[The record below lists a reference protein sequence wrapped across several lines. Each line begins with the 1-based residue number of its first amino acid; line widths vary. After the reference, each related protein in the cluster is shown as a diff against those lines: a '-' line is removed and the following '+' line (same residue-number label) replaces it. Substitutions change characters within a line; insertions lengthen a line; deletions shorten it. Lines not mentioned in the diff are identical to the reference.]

1 MTSLNKKQQCFCEEY
16 IVDLNATQ
24 AAIRAGYSKRTAG
37 VQAHALLK
45 LPKIAQVVEELIA
58 ARSRKTA
65 LTAEWVL
72 EQAKR
77 VYTRC
82 MEEVSPVMIGSGE
95 DARQMEDDDGNKVF
109 KFEHSGANKALE
121 IIGRHVDIQAFKDNV
136 EVTVNDDLP
145 DKMEKAMARAVD
157 LRKAV
162 TH

>member
-1 MTSLNKKQQCFCEEY
+1 MTGLNKKQQCFCEEY

-45 LPKIAQVVEELIA
+45 LPKIAQVVDDLMAE
-58 ARSRKTA
+58 RSKKTA
-65 LTAEWVL
+65 ITAEWVL
-72 EQAKR
+72 EQAKL
-77 VYTRC
+77 VYSRC
-82 MEEVSPVMIGSGE
+82 MEEVQPIMESGE
-95 DARQMEDDDGNKVF
+95 DGGQKEDEHGNKVF

-136 EVTVNDDLP
+136 EVTVTDDLP
-145 DKMEKAMARAVD
+145 DKMERAMSRAVD
-157 LRKAV
+157 LRKQV